1 MLNLETTA
9 TNQATKMTGAIP
21 EHRRRPFTFF
31 YVLSTHTYL
40 IFKYSATSGLPATD
54 DESSDEETDEGTM
67 ESGTT
72 GSGTGKLN
80 RVANDLFFCSPS

>member
-21 EHRRRPFTFF
+21 EHRKAPVHSFLCIIDSHILDF
-31 YVLSTHTYL
+31 L
-40 IFKYSATSGLPATD
+40 IYSATSGLPATD

-72 GSGTGKLN
+72 GSGTGELT
-80 RVANDLFFCSPS
+80 